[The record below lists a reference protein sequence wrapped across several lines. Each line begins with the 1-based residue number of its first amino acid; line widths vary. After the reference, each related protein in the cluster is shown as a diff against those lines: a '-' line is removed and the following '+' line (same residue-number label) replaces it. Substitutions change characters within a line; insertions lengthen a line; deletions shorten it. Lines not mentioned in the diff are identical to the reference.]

1 MCGII
6 GIYNNNLPEIKIKKI
21 AETLN
26 HRGPDDEGYYF
37 DKENKI
43 AFAHKR
49 LSIIDLQTG
58 HQPISNEDETIW
70 IIFNGEIYN
79 YKILKNEL
87 IIKGHKFKTKSDTE
101 VIIHCYEEYGENFVE
116 KLNGIFAFALWDK
129 RLKKIIVARDKVG
142 VKPLYYYSDNN
153 IIIFASEIKAILK
166 HPSIKIEPDY
176 ESIDKYLTFLYIPDE
191 KTFFKNIKKLMP
203 GFLLLIK
210 EGQITIK
217 QYWDLQISKNEKEND
232 KKFIYENFLELFEE
246 VVKDQMM
253 SDVPIGSFLSGGIDT
268 SCICSLLSKNM
279 SERLKTFTVSY
290 SKNLSYDEYF
300 YAKIIGEKINADMYR
315 IEQNPYEFRE
325 SLSEIIFKLDQPSTG
340 AALVPLYFVSKLAKE
355 NNVKV
360 VFSGEGGDEL
370 FAGYPRYF
378 ITYLHFLLSNG
389 SPQFCYYYPKFI
401 KLWGWKFNFTFLK
414 RLFNNSKYFYYD
426 IINFFNNKKK
436 KKLLTNDFKKKYS
449 KSYFYI
455 IEDYF
460 NKVKENNFFEQLL
473 YIDFKTYLVGL
484 LEVLDKIAMAHSL
497 EGRVPFL
504 DERIIEFTYK
514 LNLNQKIENFENKIF
529 LKKVFKNILPEKI
542 LTASKKGFLVP
553 TDMWLKNEL
562 YDYIREILLSNRLKD
577 RNIFNTE
584 YIKKLINQHKNGIKN
599 NSTKLWVLLNIEIW
613 FREFIDKNKL

>member
-426 IINFFNNKKK
+426 IINFFNNKEK

>member
-360 VFSGEGGDEL
+360 VFS
-370 FAGYPRYF
+370 
-378 ITYLHFLLSNG
+378 
-389 SPQFCYYYPKFI
+389 
-401 KLWGWKFNFTFLK
+401 
-414 RLFNNSKYFYYD
+414 
-426 IINFFNNKKK
+426 
-436 KKLLTNDFKKKYS
+436 
-449 KSYFYI
+449 
-455 IEDYF
+455 
-460 NKVKENNFFEQLL
+460 
-473 YIDFKTYLVGL
+473 
-484 LEVLDKIAMAHSL
+484 
-497 EGRVPFL
+497 
-504 DERIIEFTYK
+504 
-514 LNLNQKIENFENKIF
+514 
-529 LKKVFKNILPEKI
+529 
-542 LTASKKGFLVP
+542 
-553 TDMWLKNEL
+553 
-562 YDYIREILLSNRLKD
+562 
-577 RNIFNTE
+577 
-584 YIKKLINQHKNGIKN
+584 
-599 NSTKLWVLLNIEIW
+599 
-613 FREFIDKNKL
+613 